1 MNDVEQLNLLT
12 ENGRAI
18 KTPQPVSMEV
28 ICKQPNKLAAFTLA
42 AQVSGLEEKEIYM
55 PLGLDKATWSNTMSG
70 KFSFPTNKE
79 EQFFDLVGNEI
90 PLIWLAYRRGKGL
103 HDLEDAKD
111 RTIRELRE
119 KVQEQEREITTLVKY
134 GVLKGVAK

>member
-1 MNDVEQLNLLT
+1 MNDVEQLSLLT
-12 ENGRAI
+12 DNGKAL

-42 AQVSGLEEKEIYM
+42 VQVSGLEPKEIFM

-70 KFSFPTNKE
+70 KFGFPTNKE

-111 RTIRELRE
+111 RTIRELRD
-119 KVQEQEREITTLVKY
+119 KVSEQEKEITTLVKY
-134 GVLKGVAK
+134 GVLQRAVK